1 MKQPPG
7 WHRRCC
13 SPLLLSD
20 EAVGFRGVVRGV
32 LDDSGMGQNFIACD
46 RGQEMLLPPSL
57 TDWLPEDH
65 LVWTVLGAVDQM
77 DLDGF
82 YGAYRANGQGRAA
95 YDPAMMVA
103 LLLYSY
109 AVGLRSSRQVE
120 RACGGDVAFKVI
132 TAMQVPDHSTVAEFR
147 RRHETAISELFG
159 AVLALCGEAGLVR
172 VGEIAVD
179 GTRMRADASRDRNRG
194 YESIVTEI
202 LQEAERIDREEDER
216 FGDARGDE
224 LPEPL
229 RTRESR
235 RAALKAARERLERER
250 TAAVQAGEQVIA
262 KVELDLDR
270 DQFPG
275 AVDGRVQ
282 WLRQGRREL
291 EAQRVQ
297 NPWPVPRS
305 RSERLVEAQRRMD
318 EELAFE
324 HAANRAYEH
333 YRQTGRRS
341 DGRRFGKP
349 AKPYTPPL
357 VPEGKINVTD
367 PDSREMRT
375 QGQPNIQGYNAQAV
389 VTEQQIIIAAEITT
403 QSPDFGQLEPM
414 VTAALGELEHAGVT
428 KRPRTVLADAGYWH
442 TKQIEHLL
450 ADGFQVL
457 VPPDSMIR
465 DGARP
470 GWEGGIYD
478 FMRRVLSTDLG
489 RELYVKR
496 RHSIEPVFG
505 QIKHN
510 RGMSRFRRRGRGAAR
525 SEWRLIAAT
534 HNLLKLDNHWIA
546 PAIT

>member
-1 MKQPPG
+1 
-7 WHRRCC
+7 
-13 SPLLLSD
+13 
-20 EAVGFRGVVRGV
+20 
-32 LDDSGMGQNFIACD
+32 MGQNFILCD

-65 LVWTVLGAVDQM
+65 LVWTVLGSVEQM
-77 DLDGF
+77 DLAGF

-95 YDPAMMVA
+95 YDPAMLVA
-103 LLLYSY
+103 LILYSY
-109 AVGLRSSRQVE
+109 ALGVRSSRAIE
-120 RACGGDVAFKVI
+120 RACREGVAFKVI
-132 TAMQVPDHSTVAEFR
+132 TAMAVPDHSTIAEFR
-147 RRHETAISELFG
+147 RRHEAAIGELFVS
-159 AVLALCGEAGLVR
+159 VLGLCGEAGLVW

-179 GTRMRADASRDRNRG
+179 GTRMRANASRDRNRG

-202 LQEAERIDREEDER
+202 LQEAERVDREEDER

-224 LPEPL
+224 LPEQL
-229 RTRESR
+229 RTREGR
-235 RAALKAARERLERER
+235 RAALKAARERLEHER
-250 TAAVQAGEQVIA
+250 AAAQAAGEEVIA
-262 KVELDLDR
+262 KVDLELDR
-270 DQFPG
+270 DRFP
-275 AVDGRVQ
+275 AALDGRAM

-291 EAQRVQ
+291 EAQRERD
-297 NPWPVPRS
+297 PLPVPRS
-305 RSERLVEAQRRMD
+305 RQERLLEARRRMD

-333 YRQTGRRS
+333 YRETGRRS

-349 AKPYTPPL
+349 AKSYSPPL
-357 VPEGKINVTD
+357 VPEGKINMTD

-389 VTEQQIIIAAEITT
+389 VTEQQVIVAAEITT

-414 VTAALGELEHAGVT
+414 VAAALRELGNAGIDQ
-428 KRPRTVLADAGYWH
+428 RPQTVLADAGYWH
-442 TKQIEHLL
+442 KNQIEHLL

-457 VPPDSMIR
+457 VPPDSTVR

-470 GWEGGIYD
+470 GWDGGMYA
-478 FMRRVLSTDLG
+478 FMRRVLATDLG
-489 RELYVKR
+489 RELYIKR

-510 RGMSRFRRRGRGAAR
+510 RGMTRFRRRGRAAAR

-534 HNLLKLDNHWIA
+534 HNLLKLVCHER
-546 PAIT
+546 